1 MKNLINKSKKKT
13 YRQQEKKE
21 NVEEKRGTVLA

>member
-13 YRQQEKKE
+13 YRQQGKKE
-21 NVEEKRGTVLA
+21 NVKKKRGTVLA